1 MFLLDCTDCTSGDRV
16 SEENRTVFTHAP
28 ALQDARP
35 QFIIL
40 VREKLDRADQAVDER
55 TVDMVPFVFALAVG
69 IITGLRAMIGAAAAA
84 WAAYLGVLPVS
95 GTWLAW
101 LASPWAVGLVTVFAL
116 VELVTDQLPSTPSRK
131 IPVQFGTR
139 VLIGAIAGVAFGL
152 AGRSALVG
160 SALGAVGAV
169 LGTLGGA
176 AVRARLAASFRRDW
190 PAALMEDTVAIA
202 GAVLIILALR

>member
-84 WAAYLGVLPVS
+84 WP
-95 GTWLAW
+95 
-101 LASPWAVGLVTVFAL
+101 
-116 VELVTDQLPSTPSRK
+116 
-131 IPVQFGTR
+131 
-139 VLIGAIAGVAFGL
+139 LIWEFF
-152 AGRSALVG
+152 RFR
-160 SALGAVGAV
+160 ALGSPG
-169 LGTLGGA
+169 
-176 AVRARLAASFRRDW
+176 
-190 PAALMEDTVAIA
+190 
-202 GAVLIILALR
+202 